1 MYTDDPRCKLGAVQ
15 TQKSG
20 AVVRF
25 PSMVGPEGLEFGAH
39 LLLERAQQF
48 AARLFLP
55 SKVDGGGGS
64 KSPRFAHQTV
74 CFAADCVGSIQCYSF
89 RTRSPKPVIKNAA
102 MIKVT
107 KTFRIGN
114 DLEVNRLGFGAMRLT
129 GAGIWGEPK
138 DPDEARQVLKR
149 AVELGVD
156 FIDTA
161 DSYGPDVSERLI
173 GETLS
178 PFPKGLVVATKGG
191 LTRQGPDRWSPDGRP
206 DYLATEV
213 EKSLRLLKT
222 DVIDL
227 WQLHRID
234 PKVSVEQSLEPIVK
248 LKQQGKIRHIGL
260 SEVKP
265 RDIERARKVVEIVSV
280 QNLYNVGDR
289 QHEDVLEYCERHNI
303 AFIPWFPVAAGKLA
317 RPGGKLDEVAKRHG
331 ATVAQLSIAWLLHRS
346 PVMLPIP
353 GTSSVV
359 HLQENMKAAHI
370 ELSEAEMKEIEKA
383 AKS

>member
-1 MYTDDPRCKLGAVQ
+1 M
-15 TQKSG
+15 S
-20 AVVRF
+20 
-25 PSMVGPEGLEFGAH
+25 
-39 LLLERAQQF
+39 
-48 AARLFLP
+48 
-55 SKVDGGGGS
+55 
-64 KSPRFAHQTV
+64 
-74 CFAADCVGSIQCYSF
+74 
-89 RTRSPKPVIKNAA
+89 
-102 MIKVT
+102 
-107 KTFRIGN
+107 KTFKIGN
-114 DLEVNRLGFGAMRLT
+114 DLEVNRLGFGSMRLT
-129 GAGIWGEPK
+129 GTGIWGEPK
-138 DPDEARQVLKR
+138 DPAEARRVLKR
-149 AVELGVD
+149 AVELGVN

-191 LTRQGPDRWSPDGRP
+191 LTRQGPDLWSPDGRP
-206 DYLATEV
+206 EYLAEEV
-213 EKSLRLLKT
+213 KKSLRLLKT

-234 PKVSVEQSLEPIVK
+234 PKVPVEQSLEPIVK

-265 RDIERARKVVEIVSV
+265 KDIDRARKVVEIVSV

-317 RPGGKLDEVAKRHG
+317 QPGGKLDEIAKHHG

-346 PVMLPIP
+346 SVILPIP
-353 GTSSVV
+353 GTSSVA
-359 HLQENMKAAHI
+359 HLEENMKAADLT
-370 ELSEAEMKEIEKA
+370 LSEAEMKEIEKTA
-383 AKS
+383 ES

>member
-1 MYTDDPRCKLGAVQ
+1 
-15 TQKSG
+15 
-20 AVVRF
+20 
-25 PSMVGPEGLEFGAH
+25 
-39 LLLERAQQF
+39 
-48 AARLFLP
+48 
-55 SKVDGGGGS
+55 
-64 KSPRFAHQTV
+64 
-74 CFAADCVGSIQCYSF
+74 
-89 RTRSPKPVIKNAA
+89 
-102 MIKVT
+102 MIT
-107 KTFRIGN
+107 MSKTFTIGN

-129 GAGIWGEPK
+129 GTGIWGEPK
-138 DPDEARQVLKR
+138 DPEEARRVLKR
-149 AVELGVD
+149 AIELGVN

-206 DYLATEV
+206 DYLAKEV

-234 PKVSVEQSLEPIVK
+234 PKVPVEQSLEPIVK

-265 RDIERARKVVEIVSV
+265 QEIDRARKVVEIVSV

-289 QHEDVLEYCERHNI
+289 QHEDVLEYCERHKI

-317 RPGGKLDEVAKRHG
+317 RPGGKLDQLAKRHG

-346 PVMLPIP
+346 AVMLPIP
-353 GTSSVV
+353 GTSSVA
-359 HLQENMKAAHI
+359 HLEENMKAAHLAI
-370 ELSEAEMKEIEKA
+370 SEAEMKEIENA
-383 AKS
+383 ASSVPAVQ

>member
-1 MYTDDPRCKLGAVQ
+1 
-15 TQKSG
+15 
-20 AVVRF
+20 
-25 PSMVGPEGLEFGAH
+25 
-39 LLLERAQQF
+39 
-48 AARLFLP
+48 
-55 SKVDGGGGS
+55 
-64 KSPRFAHQTV
+64 
-74 CFAADCVGSIQCYSF
+74 
-89 RTRSPKPVIKNAA
+89 
-102 MIKVT
+102 MIT
-107 KTFRIGN
+107 KTTFKIGN

-129 GAGIWGEPK
+129 GTGIWGEPK
-138 DPDEARQVLKR
+138 DPDEAKRVLKR
-149 AVELGVD
+149 AVELDVN

-191 LTRQGPDRWSPDGRP
+191 LTRQGPDRWSVDGRP
-206 DYLATEV
+206 DYLAKEI

-234 PKVSVEQSLEPIVK
+234 PKVPVEHSLEPIVK
-248 LKQQGKIRHIGL
+248 LKQQGKIRHVGL

-265 RDIERARKVVEIVSV
+265 RDIDRARKVVEIVSV

-289 QHEDVLEYCERHNI
+289 QHEDTLEYCEQHDI

-317 RPGGKLDEVAKRHG
+317 RPGGQLDEIAKRHG

-346 PVMLPIP
+346 AVMLPIP
-353 GTSSVV
+353 GTSSVA
-359 HLQENMKAAHI
+359 HLEENMKAAHLVI
-370 ELSEAEMKEIEKA
+370 SEAEMKEIEKA
-383 AKS
+383 A